1 MIIINTALN
10 TVSILRPG
18 AFAWIKQAKRCRRPA
33 SMPLSMLGKSAR
45 PRSTVVVAG
54 DVVKPKRGARS
65 TRLQSYRKPSMR
77 SSICYVAL
85 SLVLMGPAS
94 ADVRIISSSGGVVGP
109 YMTFFSQLRKSGQ
122 RVIIDGPCLSAC
134 TLVLNTIP
142 RNRICVTQRAV
153 LGFHA
158 PVLVDRTGR
167 SFRSREATRA
177 VAASYP
183 SGVRKWIKQKGGLKR
198 DLIYLRGRELASL
211 YRRC

>member
-1 MIIINTALN
+1 
-10 TVSILRPG
+10 
-18 AFAWIKQAKRCRRPA
+18 
-33 SMPLSMLGKSAR
+33 
-45 PRSTVVVAG
+45 
-54 DVVKPKRGARS
+54 
-65 TRLQSYRKPSMR
+65 MR
-77 SSICYVAL
+77 SLICYVAL

-142 RNRICVTQRAV
+142 RRRICVTQAV

-177 VAASYP
+177 VAAIL
-183 SGVRKWIKQKGGLKR
+183 SGGSTEM
-198 DLIYLRGRELASL
+198 D
-211 YRRC
+211 